1 MLLQRSLT
9 LRLSCLFSAGTIAV
23 LVALSFLLN
32 NEINMYFKL
41 EDAHVL
47 KNKAYLIKDLI
58 HKTNFNNDF
67 DNITQKMEE
76 LEGIAIRIDHP
87 SDNIVFYISD
97 NIRFPNSVIDDEDNQ
112 VVDIDDESE
121 AESKKEIS
129 SYDYRI
135 IKKTHKPENIENALI
150 EWEDKGHLYRGMQFR
165 FNFIG
170 NNYPPVIATIALN
183 VTHRNGFLNAFKSAL
198 IKFTIIAALFS
209 GVLHWFLTTRGLQP
223 LKVLSKKAKLISGLD
238 IKERMPVDNLPIE
251 IAGLSE
257 TLNNMLDRLDDSF
270 QRLENFS
277 SDLAHELRTPIN
289 NLMMQT
295 QVTLSKARDK
305 NEYLMALGSNAEEF
319 QRLARMISDM
329 LFLAKADNKQLLL
342 SSETIYLEKEFSDLF
357 EFYDALAE
365 ENDVQLSLQGKAKV
379 LGDKLMLR
387 RAFNNL
393 ISNAM
398 HHSFKGSEIKVDIKS
413 NNQSVIIGFSNVG
426 ETIPVEVLPHLFDRF
441 YRADKAR
448 TCNSSDRVGLGL
460 AITQSIAQAHG
471 GSVSVSSENELTTF
485 TLAISRGDTIES

>member
-1 MLLQRSLT
+1 
-9 LRLSCLFSAGTIAV
+9 
-23 LVALSFLLN
+23 
-32 NEINMYFKL
+32 
-41 EDAHVL
+41 
-47 KNKAYLIKDLI
+47 
-58 HKTNFNNDF
+58 
-67 DNITQKMEE
+67 MEE

-87 SDNIVFYISD
+87 GDNIVFYISD
-97 NIRFPNSVIDDEDNQ
+97 NIRFPNSVIDGDDNQ
-112 VVDIDDESE
+112 VVDIDNESE

-150 EWEDKGHLYRGMQFR
+150 EWEDNGNSYRGMQFR
-165 FNFIG
+165 FKFIG
-170 NNYPPVIATIALN
+170 NNHPSVIATIALN

-223 LKVLSKKAKLISGLD
+223 LKALSKKAKLISGQD

-257 TLNNMLDRLDDSF
+257 TLNNMLDRLDASF

-277 SDLAHELRTPIN
+277 SDIAHELRTPIN

-365 ENDVQLSLQGKAKV
+365 DRNVQLLFEGQARVQG
-379 LGDKLMLR
+379 DRLMLR

-393 ISNAM
+393 ISNAL
-398 HHSFKGSEIKVDIKS
+398 HHCFEGSEIKINIQQIKDEV
-413 NNQSVIIGFSNVG
+413 SVEIINMG
-426 ETIPVEVLPHLFDRF
+426 ETIPKEVIPHIFDRF

-448 TCNSSDRVGLGL
+448 TCSSFDRVGLGL
-460 AITQSIAQAHG
+460 AITKSIAEAHG
-471 GSVSVSSENELTTF
+471 GKLTVTSQDKLTSFKFTILVS
-485 TLAISRGDTIES
+485 